1 MSGEYLLSFQ
11 RRIERYW
18 AERINS
24 LRQIRGQI
32 VVATER
38 ILQRAFNDEGSLIP
52 VPVRAVVGRRQIDR
66 SRPHD

>member
-1 MSGEYLLSFQ
+1 MSSKYLLSFH
-11 RRIERYW
+11 RHIERQW
-18 AERINS
+18 AERISS

-38 ILQRAFNDEGSLIP
+38 TLQHIFNDDGSLIP
-52 VPVRAVVGRRQIDR
+52 VPVRAAVGRRQLDR